1 MDREHFRQIYDG
13 TICQIVDGIRKEN
26 GRIDFKDNFD
36 GLFEEYLNQKAL
48 LKLLLEKDMEIDTT
62 GENLLDRHKI
72 AACITVAIMKMRLL
86 HFNNVDDHN
95 NNYSLT
101 TANRINEQ
109 LAFLSGLHIVLLF
122 MADDPKM
129 KEKLKKFEF
138 PETNHQSESTYL
150 DSIIRTLY
158 YSNTLSGFH
167 TLLIANIF
175 FLLEEYYKLK
185 NFST

>member
-13 TICQIVDGIRKEN
+13 TICQIVNGIRKES
-26 GRIDFKDNFD
+26 GRVDFKDNFD

-48 LKLLLEKDMEIDTT
+48 LKLLLEKDAGNNKTE
-62 GENLLDRHKI
+62 ENLLDRHKV

-86 HFNNVDDHN
+86 HFNDMDDHN
-95 NNYSLT
+95 NDYSLT

-109 LAFLSGLHIVLLF
+109 LAFLSGLHIILLF
-122 MADDPKM
+122 MADDLQIKG
-129 KEKLKKFEF
+129 KLKNFEF
-138 PETNHQSESTYL
+138 PKTNHESESTYL

-185 NFST
+185 CLPT